1 MRGVSLTSVSCH
13 PNKVPDITSM
23 KPVHLCCFLL
33 ASPVLAQT
41 IAPVHVAPPAPPAI
55 LHQEKP
61 GGMAAFSIES
71 SEPQAVTTLYSI
83 GQPTDDEQ
91 LYLELINRARANPT
105 AEGIMLA
112 NTGSP
117 EVLSE
122 ISFYGVNLNLMKA
135 EYAALPVRPPL
146 AMNAALTNSAR
157 LHSQFQFDTATQGHV
172 GSGGSTLGTRALAA
186 GYNFTSLGEN
196 VYAFVKHTLHGH
208 AGLQIDWGNDIPADT
223 DGMQAGRPHRVNIHG
238 NFREV
243 GIGIVLGTNTVSS
256 NTVGPQLVTQ
266 DFGNSTAGTAF
277 VTGVAYYDMNGNSFF
292 DPGEGIGGLTVN
304 VDGSSF
310 HAVTA
315 GTGGYAVPVSTTD
328 TTRAVTFSGL
338 NASSAQNA
346 VISGGANVKVDFKPA
361 YVPPALIGPSG
372 PSAFF
377 AADYSFN
384 SVIGATGYEGR
395 HVVNGNATPDAA
407 DSLARVTVVQS
418 GAYAAL
424 STSVKDSG
432 SGCYH
437 LLAPGTGQQTIT
449 YNSAFLVKDGASLSF
464 RSRLG
469 IAHTTQIAHV
479 QVSTN
484 GGLVWTDVFSQTGVG
499 QPGETAFQSRNVS
512 LAAFAGKDVLLRFN
526 YSFTGSRFNQTSNE
540 FGWYIDTIAF
550 TNMVD
555 LSTAVVTTLPAGN
568 TFSFTPP
575 AVGDFILSVGP
586 IISGRNFGFGT
597 PRMVTA
603 NSNPPSLTEIVVE
616 QPDGIPL
623 TDGSSTMNFGT
634 KFIGTPQTLTFTL
647 RNIGT
652 EDLTGLSVGVIG
664 AQAGDFVA
672 GSPGAV
678 VLAQNASTTF
688 DVTFTPTAKGARAA
702 TLRVL
707 SNDTDEN
714 PFDISLTGT
723 GKNAP
728 DIDVQPLPLV
738 RVEGTSASFT
748 VHAVH
753 PQPGLIH
760 YQWRKNGVSIPGAT
774 ADTLNLSNVKLTDA
788 TGYSVLVSVGTD
800 ATPSNIAQ
808 LVVVRPITQSFV
820 LREKSA
826 VTFTVTAAGSGFSF
840 VWQKSSGAPPVVET
854 LIGKTLKSLVLT
866 NLNPG
871 TDSGTYTCE
880 VRLPGSTAVAGTFD
894 LRVFNAKPQITLV
907 QGMNDGRVS
916 SSYTHQIKLDGGTN
930 LAASSFSASPLP
942 PGLKLDTK
950 TGLITGKPTLS
961 KSYTLTLTATN
972 SFGSTKTTDTLFI
985 DTLPVGVD
993 GVYTATIARDADLN
1007 AGLGGRID
1015 LTVTNT
1021 GAISG
1026 ALILGTARHALT
1038 GAMDISVAAPPAAPE
1053 ATIII
1058 KRTGALLPLTL
1069 KFTLDTAGN
1078 RFALASVS
1086 DGPHTAT
1093 IEGWRLIWKAT
1104 GTPLNLATTLPKLF
1118 TFALKPPAL
1127 PGTMPRG
1134 DGYGSFTLAKD
1145 GKLTITGKVADGE
1158 SYTCSTFAGPLGE
1171 ILFFQTLYVPNGS
1184 LLGRLDIDLL
1194 DSGNLNADILGGTV
1208 SWMRPFNPSTAAI
1221 VYKDGFG
1228 PVTLTAVGARF
1239 TPPGATLILGLITPD
1254 VDKARFVFA
1263 DGGLSSSL
1271 TNPNFTFDIGAG
1283 NKIKISISIAANP
1296 ALVKLTSFSLTT
1308 GLFSGSFVLE
1318 DNDPRAAFAGKKV
1331 KRTAILN
1338 GILTHDDTRQF
1349 GAGHFLLP
1357 ELPGD
1362 GPPPTTPTTSRKLS
1376 GSVLME
1382 KVP

>member
-13 PNKVPDITSM
+13 PDKVPDSILM
-23 KPVHLCCFLL
+23 KPFHLCFYLL
-33 ASPVLAQT
+33 AAPALSQT
-41 IAPVHVAPPAPPAI
+41 IVPVHVAPPAPPEI
-55 LHQEKP
+55 LHREMP
-61 GGMAAFSIES
+61 ARMTAFSIES

-122 ISFYGVNLNLMKA
+122 ISFYGVNLNLMKT
-135 EYAALPVRPPL
+135 EYAALPERPPL

-266 DFGNSTAGTAF
+266 DFGNSTADSAF
-277 VTGVAYYDMNGNSFF
+277 VTGLAYYDMNGNSFF

-304 VDGSSF
+304 VDGSNF

-338 NASSAQNA
+338 NASAVQNA
-346 VISGGANVKVDFKPA
+346 VISGGANVKVDFKPT
-361 YVPPALIGPSG
+361 YVQPALIGPSG
-372 PSAFF
+372 PSIFSP
-377 AADYSFN
+377 ADYSFN
-384 SVIGATGYEGR
+384 SVIGATGYEVR
-395 HVVNGNATPDAA
+395 RVVNGNAAPDTA

-424 STSVKDSG
+424 STPVKDSG
-432 SGCYH
+432 SGAYH
-437 LLAPGTGQQTIT
+437 LLAPGIGQQTIT

-484 GGLVWTDVFSQTGVG
+484 GGLAWTDVFTQSGVG

-550 TNMVD
+550 ANMVD
-555 LSTAVVTTLPAGN
+555 LSAAVVTTLPAGH

-575 AVGDFILSVGP
+575 AMGDFILSVGP
-586 IISGRNFGFGT
+586 IISGRNFGFGP

-603 NSNPPSLTEIVVE
+603 NSNPPSLAEIVVE

-623 TDGSSTMNFGT
+623 TEGSSTLSFGT
-634 KFIGTPQTLTFTL
+634 KFLGTPQTFTFTV

-652 EDLTGLSVGVIG
+652 EDLTGLSAGIIG
-664 AQAGDFVA
+664 AHAGDFVA

-723 GKNAP
+723 GKNATE
-728 DIDVQPLPLV
+728 IDVQPLPLV
-738 RVEGTSASFT
+738 RVEGAAASFT

-753 PQPGLIH
+753 PQPAQIS
-760 YQWRKNGVSIPGAT
+760 YQWRRNGVSIPSAT
-774 ADTLNLSNVKLTDA
+774 TDTLNLSNVKLTDA
-788 TGYSVLVSVGTD
+788 TGYSVRVSVGTD
-800 ATPSNIAQ
+800 SMESNVVQ
-808 LVVVRPITQSFV
+808 LVVVKPITQSFV

-826 VTFTVTAAGSGFSF
+826 VTFTVTAAGSGFSI
-840 VWQKSSGAPPVVET
+840 VWQKSSGPPPVVET
-854 LIGKTLKSLVLT
+854 LIGKTLKSLPLT
-866 NLNPG
+866 NLNPVTG
-871 TDSGTYTCE
+871 SGTYTCE

-894 LRVFNAKPQITLV
+894 LRVFSAKPQITLV
-907 QGMNDGRVS
+907 QGMNDGRVC
-916 SSYTHQIKLDGGTN
+916 SSYTHQIKIDGGTN
-930 LAASSFSASPLP
+930 LAASSFSSSPLP

-950 TGLITGKPTLS
+950 TGLITGKPTVS

-972 SFGSTKTTDTLFI
+972 SFGSTSATDTIFI

-993 GVYTATIARDADLN
+993 GVYTGTVARDTDLN

-1015 LTVTNT
+1015 LTVTTT

-1026 ALILGTARHALT
+1026 TLILGTARHILT

-1053 ATIII
+1053 ATVII
-1058 KRTGALLPLTL
+1058 KRTGTLPLTL

-1078 RFALASVS
+1078 RFASASVS
-1086 DGPHTAT
+1086 DGPHTAI

-1127 PGTMPRG
+1127 PSTMPRG

-1158 SYTCSTFAGPLGE
+1158 SYTCGTFAGPLGE
-1171 ILFFQTLYVPNGS
+1171 ILLFQALYVPTGS

-1208 SWMRPFNPSTAAI
+1208 SWIRPSNSLKIAI

-1283 NKIKISISIAANP
+1283 NKIKISTTTAANP
-1296 ALVKLTSFSLTT
+1296 ALVKLTSLSLTT

-1338 GILTHDDTRQF
+1338 GILTHDGTRQI

-1357 ELPGD
+1357 ELPSD